1 MAAAAVIAIRKKLE
15 LFGGTAGSVEKQ
27 DDLLGRLPHRDSR
40 ELDIE
45 LGMLLAG

>member
-1 MAAAAVIAIRKKLE
+1 MAAAAIVAIRKKLE
-15 LFGGTAGSVEKQ
+15 VFGGAVSSAEKQ
-27 DDLLGRLPHRDSR
+27 GNLLGRLPHREIR